1 MSRWLAVCA
10 LEDIPLPGA
19 RRLQVG
25 VTKIALIRPAA
36 ERVYALED
44 VCPHKGGPF
53 SEGIVSADRVS
64 CPLHAQCVDLESGC
78 MVAPDE
84 GRVKTFAVRVEDGQ
98 VHLDGAAMKTL
109 ATQ

>member
-1 MSRWLAVCA
+1 MSEWLGVCA
-10 LEDIPLPGA
+10 LDDIPVPGA

-25 VTKIALIRPAA
+25 AITIALIRPAA

-44 VCPHKGGPF
+44 VCPHKGGPL

-84 GRVKTFAVRVEDGQ
+84 GQVKTFAVRIEAGR
-98 VHLDGAAMKTL
+98 VHLDGAEMKTL
-109 ATQ
+109 TRQ